1 MNREKPFLCCA
12 LLCVLAAAG
21 PASADD
27 WPTYGHD
34 SHRSAISKEV
44 ISAPLSEDW
53 VFTPTYPP
61 SHAWSDPQPKPV
73 EGILELPRLRFDDA
87 FHVAAVGELV
97 YFGSSSDTKVYA
109 LDAST
114 GQVRWEFVTEGPVR
128 LAPTVWQGKLYVG
141 SDDGKVYC
149 LGAEDGRL
157 IWTFDAA
164 PGPERVLGNGKMIS
178 LWPVRTGVA
187 VSNGAAYFGS
197 GVFPSEGLYLYAVNA
212 ENGRLLWKNDTC
224 GREGQFNIKTAL
236 GSLSPQGYVLLSE
249 DKLFVPSGRRMPA
262 VFDRK
267 DGRFLFHPNSSFR
280 AIGAFGGTYGLLA
293 GDMLFTGTERI
304 LAVSQADGKLA
315 FVEGARRLVVD
326 TDSAY
331 LLTGTYAVRV
341 ALDGWLSSGPQKNQ
355 LNSLKL
361 QWDRQAGA
369 AKWWKDAIERW
380 EEELKQ
386 PGKTDEEKAALQK
399 RLEQIRARL
408 DALPEALKKIDT
420 QMEEITKP
428 MEKDVRWRSAC
439 DCTDSIALTPDLVF
453 AGGENTVKAL
463 DAATGKAVWSATVNG
478 KARGLAVA
486 NGRLL
491 VSTDKGSVHCF
502 VAGEGGRGL
511 RMKPTVVEDPF
522 PERGRAEAYTSTA
535 EQIAK
540 ESGVKRGYGLMLGCD
555 ARLALELARRT
566 ELMIYMVEPDAE
578 KVAAVRKALTDAGM
592 YGGRVVVMQMQPDG
606 LPLPDYFANLIVCR
620 NDFSPDRTQTSAQ
633 EIVRMLKP
641 CGGVAYVELPHG
653 AQPSF
658 PRDRQAGR
666 KMIRGV
672 KQWLKDL
679 RETLNVLGEL
689 HTVVSPGH
697 PWLAIRRGPLAG
709 AGSWTHQY
717 ANAAN
722 TACSDDQIVRGPI
735 GILWFGDPGPGR
747 MPSRHAAAASPL
759 AVNGRM
765 FAQGEEVVMAYD
777 AYNGLQLWERE
788 IPGAMRLGVSWN
800 GCSNLAADDGSLF
813 VAAGSQCLRLDAA
826 TGETLRTYQVP
837 SSEGGDDLGWVYVA
851 CADGLLYGSRGPV
864 AGFRGG
870 DSNCVFAMDIE
881 SGEIRWTRDGDK
893 IMPNTICIGDGRL
906 YFVDRT
912 VTEEQKERGL
922 AGIAP
927 EARLN
932 RLGKPIAPDVRL
944 VVALD
949 AATGREEWVRPQYVS
964 DCVKISAG
972 GGELAVM
979 YADHVLLLCGQPL
992 NGHFWNQFF
1001 AGEFERRSL
1010 IALDARD
1017 GRPLWSGHKGYR
1029 SRPLILNDRIIA
1041 EPWAHDLRTGAE
1053 LMRTHPVTGAK
1064 ARWQMSRPGHHCGS
1078 ISACVNALFFRS
1090 GTAAYYDLVADYGTA
1105 HFGAQR
1111 PGCWINCI
1119 PANGLV
1125 IMPEAS
1131 SGCAC
1136 PYSLQCTTV
1145 YHSRKTSR
1153 TWGIFS
1159 APEPHTPVKHLA
1171 LNFGAPGD
1179 RKDSNGTLWLAY
1191 PRPRAD
1197 RLAFSV
1203 ELETE
1208 ILESGGFTQN
1218 SADFLE
1224 IRGTDAPWVYAS
1236 ACTGLSRGAL
1246 PLVGTGEE
1254 PGLYTVRLHFME
1266 PVNDRRGQRVFDVR
1280 LQGRTVLRD
1289 FDILAEAGGRNRS
1302 LVREFERVEVRGD
1315 LVVELVPRVPGPTT
1329 ERAPIV
1335 SGIEVLRS
1343 EIPGLKVAVGK
1354 LDEPMEP
1361 YNLGY
1366 WYADLVREQAS
1377 ADLAL
1382 VPHEA
1387 LGRGAEPF
1395 GPGKVTLGQLLAR
1408 LEDRRIIRSAA
1419 RGEELIRYLNTPEVM
1434 ERLNPC
1440 CPGEDPSTINALYYS
1455 GLEVQYDVDAKKAS
1469 YDLVPGRTY
1478 SVASVWPLRD
1488 EGQYGREKPPLEDA
1502 EQAVPVPGLEVV
1514 SKDVMARTTW
1524 DLLGRKGR
1532 VRRFEFRKRYAS
1544 PAPEWEPW
1552 KKHIE
1557 AAILAREAAEL
1568 EWLAKLFAKEMALPG
1583 GVEWDLVAFD
1593 DFKRPE
1599 VGPKW
1604 RSLRGK
1610 WSIKNGKLCTPGGEI
1625 GYTEKL
1631 KAPVRIEFDGR
1642 AKVPCDLSVFWGS
1655 ATRGF
1660 QDGYFIGFGSND
1672 NTRNKVLRR
1681 GREVAFND
1689 TPMITPRRWH
1699 HVVAQALADRVQLI
1713 VDNKLILEY
1722 VDPTP
1727 VTSADTIGLYI
1738 WNASEIANIR
1748 IYTGK
1753 TKTE

>member
-1 MNREKPFLCCA
+1 MNHGKL
-12 LLCVLAAAG
+12 LLCFTVLSVFAW
-21 PASADD
+21 ASPGRADD

-34 SHRSAISKEV
+34 SRRSAISTEA
-44 ISAPLSEDW
+44 ISAPLSADW
-53 VFTPTYPP
+53 VFTPTFPP

-109 LDAST
+109 LDAKT
-114 GQVRWEFVTEGPVR
+114 GEVRWEFVTEGPVR

-164 PGPERVLGNGKMIS
+164 PGPEKVLGNGKMIS

-187 VSNGAAYFGS
+187 VGNGAAYFGS
-197 GVFPSEGLYLYAVNA
+197 GIFPSEGLYLYAVNA

-224 GREGQFNIKTAL
+224 GREGQFNVITAL
-236 GSLSPQGYVLLSE
+236 GTLSPQGYVLLSE
-249 DKLFVPSGRRMPA
+249 DKLFVPSGRRVPA

-267 DGRFLFHPNSSFR
+267 DGRFLFHPNFSFR
-280 AIGAFGGTYGLLA
+280 ALGAFGGTYGLLA
-293 GDMLFTGTERI
+293 GDLLFTGTERI
-304 LAVSQADGKLA
+304 LAVDQDDGKLA

-326 TDSAY
+326 PDSAY
-331 LLTGTYAVRV
+331 LLTGEHAVRV
-341 ALDGWLSSGPQKNQ
+341 ALEGWLSAGEQKNQ
-355 LNSLKL
+355 LNTLKL

-369 AKWWKDAIERW
+369 AKWWKDAIGRLER
-380 EEELKQ
+380 ELEK
-386 PGKTDEEKAALQK
+386 PDKTDEEKAGLQK
-399 RLEQIRARL
+399 RLEQFKARL
-408 DALPEALKKIDT
+408 DALPDALKKIDA
-420 QMEEITKP
+420 QMEEIAEP
-428 MEKDVRWRSAC
+428 MEKDVRWRTAC
-439 DCTDSIALTPDLVF
+439 DCTDSIALTPNLVF
-453 AGGENTVKAL
+453 AGGDNTVKAL
-463 DAATGKAVWSATVNG
+463 DTATGKEVWSAAVNG

-486 NGRLL
+486 DGRLL
-491 VSTDKGSVHCF
+491 VSTDKGSIHCF
-502 VAGEGGRGL
+502 VAGDGGQGL
-511 RMKPTVVEDPF
+511 QTKPVVTNDPF
-522 PERGRAEAYTSTA
+522 PEDGRAESYASMA
-535 EQIAK
+535 EQIVK
-540 ESGVKRGYGLMLGCD
+540 TSGVKRGYGLILGSD

-566 ELMIYMVEPDAE
+566 ELMIYLVEPDAK
-578 KVAAVRKALTDAGM
+578 KVAAAREALTAAGV
-592 YGGRVVVMQMQPDG
+592 YGGRVVVMQMRPDA
-606 LPLPDYFANLIVCR
+606 PPFADYFANLIVCG
-620 NDFSPDRTQTSAQ
+620 NDFLSDRAQTPAR
-633 EIVRMLKP
+633 EVMRMLKP
-641 CGGVAYVELPHG
+641 CGGVAYVGQTSG
-653 AQPSF
+653 AQESSPE
-658 PRDRQAGR
+658 DRLAGR
-666 KMIRGV
+666 KGIRGL
-672 KQWLKDL
+672 KQWLRDL
-679 RETLNVLGEL
+679 RKALDDLGEWR
-689 HTVVSPGH
+689 TVVAAKD
-697 PWLAIRRGPLAG
+697 PWLEIRRGALSG

-722 TACSDDQIVRGPI
+722 TACSDDRFVRGPI
-735 GILWFGDPGPGR
+735 GILWFGEPGPGR

-759 AVNGRM
+759 AINGRM
-765 FAQGEEVVMAYD
+765 FVQGEEVVMAYD
-777 AYNGLQLWERE
+777 AYNGLRLWERE
-788 IPGAMRLGVSWN
+788 LPGAMRLGVSWN
-800 GCSNLAADDGSLF
+800 GCSNLAANDDSLF

-826 TGETLRTYQVP
+826 TGETRRTYQVP
-837 SSEGGDDLGWVYVA
+837 SPGVGEELGWVYVA
-851 CADGLLYGSRGPV
+851 CANGLLYGSRGPV
-864 AGFRGG
+864 VGSRGA
-870 DSNCVFAMDIE
+870 DSNCVFAMDLE
-881 SGEIRWTRDGDK
+881 SGEVRWTYDGDK

-912 VTEEQKERGL
+912 VTEEQKEQGL
-922 AGIAP
+922 EGIAP
-927 EARLN
+927 EARLD

-949 AATGREEWVRPQYVS
+949 AGTGREEWVRPQYVS
-964 DCVKISAG
+964 DCVKVSSG

-979 YADHVLLLCGQPL
+979 YADHVLLLCAQPL

-1001 AGEFERRSL
+1001 AGEFQRRSL

-1029 SRPLILNDRIIA
+1029 SRPLIIGDRIIA
-1041 EPWAHDLRTGAE
+1041 EPWAHDLKTGAE
-1053 LMRTHPVTGAK
+1053 LMRTHPVTGAE

-1078 ISACVNALFFRS
+1078 ISASVNALFFRS
-1090 GTAAYYDLVADYGTA
+1090 GTAAYYDLIADYGTA

-1119 PANGLV
+1119 PANGV
-1125 IMPEAS
+1125 VMMPEAS

-1136 PYSLQCTTV
+1136 PFSLQCTTV
-1145 YHSRKTSR
+1145 FHPRKTSR

-1159 APEPHTPVKHLA
+1159 APEPNTPVKHLA

-1179 RKDSNGTLWLAY
+1179 RKDSSGTLWLAY

-1197 RLAFSV
+1197 RLAFNV

-1208 ILESGGFTQN
+1208 ILESGGFAQN

-1224 IRGTDAPWVYAS
+1224 IRGTDAPWIYTS
-1236 ACTGLSRGAL
+1236 GCTGLRRGAL
-1246 PLVGTGEE
+1246 PLVGRGDE
-1254 PGLYTVRLHFME
+1254 PGRYTVRLYFVE
-1266 PVNDRRGQRVFDVR
+1266 LVNDRRGQRVFDVR
-1280 LQGRTVLRD
+1280 LQGQTVLED
-1289 FDILAEAGGRNRS
+1289 LDIFAAAGGRNRG
-1302 LVREFERVEVRGD
+1302 LVSEFEDVEVRGD
-1315 LVVELVPRVPGPTT
+1315 LQVELVPKVPGPTP
-1329 ERAPIV
+1329 ERAPVV
-1335 SGIEVLRS
+1335 SGIEVFRS
-1343 EIPGLKVAVGK
+1343 EIPGLRAVVGK

-1361 YNLGY
+1361 HNLGY

-1382 VPHEA
+1382 VPHEV
-1387 LGRGAEPF
+1387 LGHRAGPF

-1408 LEDRRIIRSAA
+1408 LEDRRVITSTVK
-1419 RGEELIRYLNTPEVM
+1419 GEELIRYLNIPEVM
-1434 ERLNPC
+1434 ERLNPY
-1440 CPGEDPSTINALYYS
+1440 CPGEDPSTINAFYYS
-1455 GLEVQYDVDAKKAS
+1455 GMEVRYDVDARKAS
-1469 YDLVPGRTY
+1469 YDLSPDRTY
-1478 SVASVWPLRD
+1478 SVASIWPLKD

-1514 SKDVMARTTW
+1514 SKSVMDRTTW
-1524 DLLGRKGR
+1524 DLLGRGGR
-1532 VRRFEFRKRYAS
+1532 SRRFDFRKRYPA

-1552 KKHIE
+1552 KEHIE

-1568 EWLAKLFAKEMALPG
+1568 ERLAKLFAKEMALPG

-1610 WSIKNGKLCTPGGEI
+1610 WSIKNGKLCTDGGEI

-1631 KAPVRIEFDGR
+1631 KAPVRFEFDGR

-1672 NTRNKVLRR
+1672 NTRNKVLKR
-1681 GREVAFND
+1681 GREVAFSS
-1689 TPMITPRRWH
+1689 TPMITPQRWH
-1699 HVVAQALADRVQLI
+1699 HVVAQALSDRVQLI
-1713 VDNKLILEY
+1713 VDGKLILEY
-1722 VDPTP
+1722 VDPSP
-1727 VTSADTIGLYI
+1727 VANADTIGLYL
-1738 WNASEIANIR
+1738 WNAAEIANIR